1 MSEKK
6 SEALP
11 SSVAAEQATENLA
24 AQDCDLVDIKSIPL
38 YAAYKIKSL

>member
-11 SSVAAEQATENLA
+11 SSVAAQQAQENLA
-24 AQDCDLVDIKSIPL
+24 AQDCGLVDIKSIPL
-38 YAAYKIKSL
+38 SVA